1 MLSEN
6 KKKMLD
12 LYNQG
17 LKLYKERKFKEA
29 LDFFKQ
35 GLHFESNDGPL
46 RLYIARCKELIKNP
60 PSSEWDGIFTM
71 TSK

>member
-6 KKKMLD
+6 KKKMLE
-12 LYNQG
+12 LYDQG

-35 GLHFESNDGPL
+35 GLQFESNDGPL
-46 RLYIARCKELIKNP
+46 RLYIARCKELVKNP
-60 PSSEWDGIFTM
+60 PSTEWDGIFTM